1 MGVAI
6 KRKEATTMKKF
17 MTNINT
23 LAVLLIAGAVLT
35 ACSSDD
41 SIVTDQSANPTT
53 SKTYTMTITAS
64 KGGDNTM
71 RGLSLDGKTL
81 NVKWNEGEEVIVAQD
96 ETTIGTL
103 TAQASS
109 SGTTTLTGEVTGL
122 DPNKDVSFYLHS
134 VNRRYNDI
142 YDGLNHI
149 YWEQK
154 GVLQKPA
161 EGIDHSIETNYD
173 FAACTVS
180 KDKISIDGNE
190 ISVAGGIA
198 LASRQAIVKFTLLD
212 QNGNPLD
219 DVYRLK
225 IKTPKGNYLT
235 LTSSYMNA
243 PELGG
248 EFYAEV
254 ASTNEVFMA
263 VELNGKQ
270 DVRLIAYIDKG
281 DAHDEYY
288 FYERE
293 NVEFKNGKYY
303 EITVKMKPGVYIDHY
318 GYSYNAK
325 NGDVLFGNNTDIQ
338 IKIAD
343 GATVTLH
350 DIHIAD
356 DSYIDC
362 KGDATIILEGENSI
376 CADKNNPAI
385 WVDQDKTLTIKGT
398 GSLDAEN
405 EGWAAAI
412 GGGETLPCGN
422 IVIES
427 GTIVAKG
434 GERSSGI
441 GSGGHDADGIGAT
454 VAEQYAETTCGNIT
468 ITGGNI
474 TAMGDGYG
482 AGIGCGGRGTCG
494 NITITGGTIIATGG
508 EQDSAGIGGANASI
522 CGKITITGGTVTAT
536 GHWGCPGIG
545 MGSNGTATDQTTC
558 GDITIGG
565 TANVT
570 ANKGSSAMHAIGFS
584 YHEGEEIQ
592 KTCGTITI
600 GGTKYYDGSTKAWV
614 SVALENALKVATF
627 TYPAP

>member
-1 MGVAI
+1 
-6 KRKEATTMKKF
+6 MKKF

-23 LAVLLIAGAVLT
+23 LAVLLIAGAFLT

-53 SKTYTMTITAS
+53 SKTYTMTIQATKCEDA
-64 KGGDNTM
+64 TM

-81 NVKWNEGEEVIVAQD
+81 NVKWYEGEEVIVAQD

-103 TAQASS
+103 KAQASNN
-109 SGTTTLTGEVTGL
+109 GTTTLTGEVTGL
-122 DPNKDVSFYLHS
+122 DLNKDVSFYLHS
-134 VNRRYNDI
+134 VNRRYNDVPENI
-142 YDGLNHI
+142 KDI
-149 YWEQK
+149 EQK
-154 GVLQKPA
+154 GVLLKPA
-161 EGIDHSIETNYD
+161 EGEDRSIETNYD
-173 FAACTVS
+173 FAVCTVS
-180 KDKISIDGNE
+180 KDKISINGTE

-219 DVYRLK
+219 NVYRLK
-225 IKTPKGNYLT
+225 IKTTKGNYLT

-243 PELGG
+243 PELGD

-263 VELNGKQ
+263 VEMDGKQ
-270 DVRLIAYIDKG
+270 DVRLIAYIHKG
-281 DAHDEYY
+281 GDDTEYY
-288 FYERE
+288 FYDRE

-303 EITVKMKPGVYIDHY
+303 EITVKMKPGIYLDY
-318 GYSYNAK
+318 CSSRYNAK
-325 NGDVLFGNNTDIQ
+325 NGDVLFGNKNDFQ
-338 IKIAD
+338 VKIAD

-350 DIHIAD
+350 NVHISD

-362 KGDATIILEGENSI
+362 GGNATIILEGENSI

-385 WVDQDKTLTIKGT
+385 WVDQGKTLTIRGT
-398 GSLDAEN
+398 GSLEAEN
-405 EGWAAAI
+405 VGWAAGI

-474 TAMGDGYG
+474 TAMGDTYG

-508 EQDSAGIGGANASI
+508 DQDSAGIGGANAST
-522 CGKITITGGTVTAT
+522 CGNITITGGTVTAT

-545 MGSNGTATDQTTC
+545 MGCNGTATDHTIC

-570 ANKGSSAMHAIGFS
+570 ANKGSAAMHAIGFS
-584 YHEGEEIQ
+584 YNEEEEIQ

-600 GGTKYYDGSTKAWV
+600 GTTQYYNGSSKTWA
-614 SVALENALKVATF
+614 SEALENALKVATF

>member
-1 MGVAI
+1 M
-6 KRKEATTMKKF
+6 MKICKTKF
-17 MTNINT
+17 RT
-23 LAVLLIAGAVLT
+23 LTVLIIALAALT
-35 ACSSDD
+35 ACSSDNE
-41 SIVTDQSANPTT
+41 ILNDQPVNPTAP
-53 SKTYTMTITAS
+53 KTYTMIVQAT
-64 KGGDNTM
+64 KGDDATT

-81 NVKWNEGEEVIVAQD
+81 NVKWYAGEEVIVAQD

-103 TAQASS
+103 TAQASNN
-109 SGTTTLTGEVTGL
+109 GTTTLTGEVTGL

-134 VNRRYNDI
+134 VNRRYDSI
-142 YDGLNHI
+142 FDGPSHI

-161 EGIDHSIETNYD
+161 EGRDHSIETNYD

-180 KDKISIDGNE
+180 KEKISINGNE

-212 QNGNPLD
+212 QDGNPLD

-243 PELGG
+243 PELGD

-263 VELNGKQ
+263 VEMGGKQ

-281 DAHDEYY
+281 GDDTEYY
-288 FYERE
+288 FYDRE

-303 EITVKMKPGVYIDHY
+303 EITVKMKPGIYLDY
-318 GYSYNAK
+318 CSSRYNAK
-325 NGDVLFGNNTDIQ
+325 NGDVLFGNKKDIQ
-338 IKIAD
+338 VKIAD

-350 DIHIAD
+350 DIHISD

-362 KGDATIILEGENSI
+362 EGNATIVLEGENSI
-376 CADKNNPAI
+376 CADDNNPAI
-385 WVDQDKTLTIKGT
+385 WVDEGKTLTIKGT

-412 GGGETLPCGN
+412 GGGKKLPCGN

-427 GTIVAKG
+427 GTIVARG
-434 GERSSGI
+434 GLRSSGI
-441 GSGGHDADGIGAT
+441 GSSGYEADEAN
-454 VAEQYAETTCGNIT
+454 VAELHAQTTCGYIE
-468 ITGGNI
+468 IKGGHI
-474 TAMGDGYG
+474 TATGDDYG

-494 NITITGGTIIATGG
+494 NITITGGTIVATGG
-508 EQDSAGIGGANASI
+508 EYDSAGIGGANAST

-545 MGSNGTATDQTTC
+545 MGCNGTATDHTIC

-570 ANKGSSAMHAIGFS
+570 AKKGSSAMHAIGFS
-584 YHEGEEIQ
+584 YNEGEEIQ

-600 GGTKYYDGSTKAWV
+600 GGMVYYNGSTKTWG
-614 SVALENALKVATF
+614 SEALENALKVATF
-627 TYPAP
+627 TWSANL

>member
-1 MGVAI
+1 MKIFIKTTGWLAMAAAI
-6 KRKEATTMKKF
+6 IFGTA
-17 MTNINT
+17 
-23 LAVLLIAGAVLT
+23 
-35 ACSSDD
+35 ACSSSDD
-41 SIVTDQSANPTT
+41 IVNEQPVNPTEP
-53 SKTYTMTITAS
+53 KTYTMTIQAS
-64 KGGDNTM
+64 KGDAATT

-81 NVKWNEGEEVIVAQD
+81 NVKWNAGEEVIVAQD

-134 VNRRYNDI
+134 VNRRYNSI
-142 YDGLNHI
+142 YDGLSHI
-149 YWEQK
+149 DWEQK

-161 EGIDHSIETNYD
+161 EGIDHSIETSYD
-173 FAACTVS
+173 FAVCTVS
-180 KDKISIDGNE
+180 KDKISINGTQ
-190 ISVAGGIA
+190 IGVTGGIA

-212 QNGNPLD
+212 QDGNPLD
-219 DVYRLK
+219 NVYRLK

-243 PELGG
+243 PELGD
-248 EFYAEV
+248 EFFAEIED
-254 ASTNEVFMA
+254 ASTNQVFMA
-263 VELNGKQ
+263 IEMDGKQ
-270 DVRLIAYIDKG
+270 DVRLIAYIDNG
-281 DAHDEYY
+281 DADDEYY
-288 FYERE
+288 FYDRE
-293 NVEFKNGKYY
+293 NVEFVNGKYY
-303 EITVKMKPGVYIDHY
+303 EITVKMKPGVYVDHC
-318 GYSYNAK
+318 GYTYNAK

-350 DIHIAD
+350 DVHIAD

-362 KGDATIILEGENSI
+362 GGDATIVLEGENSI

-385 WVDQDKTLTIKGT
+385 WVDQGKTLTIKGT

-405 EGWAAAI
+405 VGHAAAI
-412 GGGETLPCGN
+412 GGGEMLPCGN

-474 TAMGDGYG
+474 TAMGDTYG

-494 NITITGGTIIATGG
+494 NITITGGTLVATGG
-508 EQDSAGIGGANASI
+508 DYDSAGIGGANAST
-522 CGKITITGGTVTAT
+522 CGNITITGGTVTAT

-545 MGSNGTATDQTTC
+545 MGSNGTATDHTAC

-570 ANKGSSAMHAIGFS
+570 AKKGSSAMHAIGFS
-584 YHEGEEIQ
+584 YNKEEEIQ

-600 GGTKYYDGSTKAWV
+600 GGTEYYNGTNKTWV
-614 SVALENALKVATF
+614 SEELENALKVATF
-627 TYPAP
+627 TWPAN

>member
-1 MGVAI
+1 MISSI
-6 KRKEATTMKKF
+6 K
-17 MTNINT
+17 T
-23 LAVLLIAGAVLT
+23 LAALLMAGAAFA
-35 ACSSDD
+35 ACSSSDD
-41 SIVTDQSANPTT
+41 SIAEQQPVNPTAP
-53 SKTYTMTITAS
+53 KTYTMTVQVT
-64 KGGDNTM
+64 KGDAATT
-71 RGLSLDGKTL
+71 RGLSLNGNTL
-81 NVKWNEGEEVIVAQD
+81 NVKWYAGEEVIVAQD

-134 VNRRYNDI
+134 VNRRYNEEPENIHDI
-142 YDGLNHI
+142 
-149 YWEQK
+149 EQK

-161 EGIDHSIETNYD
+161 EGTDHSIETNYD
-173 FAACTVS
+173 FAVCTVS
-180 KDKISIDGNE
+180 KDKISINGTE
-190 ISVAGGIA
+190 ISVTGGIA

-212 QNGNPLD
+212 QNGDPLNN
-219 DVYRLK
+219 VYRLK
-225 IKTPKGNYLT
+225 IKTTKGNYLT

-243 PELGG
+243 PELGD
-248 EFYAEV
+248 EFYSEV

-263 VELNGKQ
+263 VEMDGKQ
-270 DVRLIAYIDKG
+270 DVRLIAYIHKG
-281 DAHDEYY
+281 GDDTEYY
-288 FYERE
+288 FYDRE

-318 GYSYNAK
+318 GYTYNAK

-338 IKIAD
+338 IKIAA

-362 KGDATIILEGENSI
+362 EGDATIILESENSI
-376 CADKNNPAI
+376 CAAKNNPAI
-385 WVDQDKTLTIKGT
+385 WVNEGKTLTIKGT

-405 EGWAAAI
+405 VGHAAAI
-412 GGGETLPCGN
+412 GGGEKLPCGN

-427 GTIVAKG
+427 GTIVARG
-434 GERSSGI
+434 GLRSSGI
-441 GSGGHDADGIGAT
+441 GSGGYEADEAN
-454 VAEQYAETTCGNIT
+454 VAELHAQTTCGYIE
-468 ITGGNI
+468 IKGGHI
-474 TAMGDGYG
+474 TATGDDYG

-494 NITITGGTIIATGG
+494 NITITGGTIVATGG
-508 EQDSAGIGGANASI
+508 EYDSAGIGGASAST
-522 CGKITITGGTVTAT
+522 CGDITITGGTVTAT

-545 MGSNGTATDQTTC
+545 MGGNGTSEDRTTC

-570 ANKGSSAMHAIGFS
+570 ANRGSSAMHAIGFS
-584 YHEGEEIQ
+584 YNEGEDIQ

-600 GGTKYYDGSTKAWV
+600 GGTVYYNGSTKTWG
-614 SVALENALKVATF
+614 SETLENALKVATF
-627 TYPAP
+627 TWPAPQVAP

>member
-1 MGVAI
+1 
-6 KRKEATTMKKF
+6 
-17 MTNINT
+17 MTIALTVLIIT
-23 LAVLLIAGAVLT
+23 LAALT
-35 ACSSDD
+35 ACSSDNE
-41 SIVTDQSANPTT
+41 VLNDQPVNPTAP
-53 SKTYTMTITAS
+53 KTYTMTVQAS
-64 KGGDNTM
+64 KGDASTT
-71 RGLSLDGKTL
+71 RGLSLDGNTL

-134 VNRRYNDI
+134 VDRRYNSI

-149 YWEQK
+149 DWEQK

-161 EGIDHSIETNYD
+161 EGIDHSIETSYD

-180 KDKISIDGNE
+180 KDKISINGNE

-212 QNGNPLD
+212 QDGNPLD
-219 DVYRLK
+219 NVYRLK

-243 PELGG
+243 PELGD
-248 EFYAEV
+248 EFFAEIED

-263 VELNGKQ
+263 VEMDGKQ

-281 DAHDEYY
+281 DADDEYY
-288 FYERE
+288 FYDRE

-303 EITVKMKPGVYIDHY
+303 EITVKMKPGIYVDHC
-318 GYSYNAK
+318 GYSYSAK

-338 IKIAD
+338 IKIAA
-343 GATVTLH
+343 GATVTLY
-350 DIHIAD
+350 DVHIAD

-376 CADKNNPAI
+376 CADDNNPAI
-385 WVDQDKTLTIKGT
+385 WVDEGKTLTIKGT
-398 GSLDAEN
+398 GSLKAEN
-405 EGWAAAI
+405 VGWAAGI
-412 GGGETLPCGN
+412 GGGEKLPCGN

-441 GSGGHDADGIGAT
+441 GSGGHDAYGAD
-454 VAEQYAETTCGNIT
+454 VAELYAQTTCGNIE
-468 ITGGNI
+468 IKGGHI
-474 TAMGDGYG
+474 TATGDTYG

-494 NITITGGTIIATGG
+494 NITITGGTIVATGG
-508 EQDSAGIGGANASI
+508 ENDSAGIGGANAST
-522 CGKITITGGTVTAT
+522 CGNITITGGTVTAT
-536 GHWGCPGIG
+536 GYWGCPGIG
-545 MGSNGTATDQTTC
+545 MGCNGTATDHTTC

-570 ANKGSSAMHAIGFS
+570 ANRGSYALYAIGFS
-584 YHEGEEIQ
+584 YNEEEEIQ

-600 GGTKYYDGSTKAWV
+600 GTTQYYDGTNKTWV
-614 SVALENALKVATF
+614 SETLENALKVATF
-627 TYPAP
+627 TWPAP

>member
-1 MGVAI
+1 
-6 KRKEATTMKKF
+6 

-23 LAVLLIAGAVLT
+23 LAVLLIAGAFLT

-53 SKTYTMTITAS
+53 SKTYTMTIQATKCEDA
-64 KGGDNTM
+64 TM

-81 NVKWNEGEEVIVAQD
+81 NVKWYEGEEVIVAQD

-103 TAQASS
+103 KAQASNN
-109 SGTTTLTGEVTGL
+109 GTTTLTGEVTGL
-122 DPNKDVSFYLHS
+122 DLNKDVSFYLHS
-134 VNRRYNDI
+134 VNRRYNDVPENI
-142 YDGLNHI
+142 KDI
-149 YWEQK
+149 EQK
-154 GVLQKPA
+154 GVLLKPA
-161 EGIDHSIETNYD
+161 EGEDRSIETNYD
-173 FAACTVS
+173 FAVCTVS
-180 KDKISIDGNE
+180 KDKISINGTE

-219 DVYRLK
+219 NVYRLK
-225 IKTPKGNYLT
+225 IKTTKGNYLT

-243 PELGG
+243 PELGD

-263 VELNGKQ
+263 VEMDGKQ
-270 DVRLIAYIDKG
+270 DVRLIAYIHKG
-281 DAHDEYY
+281 GDDTEYY
-288 FYERE
+288 FYDRE

-303 EITVKMKPGVYIDHY
+303 EITVKMKPGIYLDY
-318 GYSYNAK
+318 CSSRYNAK
-325 NGDVLFGNNTDIQ
+325 NGDVLFGNKNDFQ
-338 IKIAD
+338 VKIAD

-350 DIHIAD
+350 NVHISD

-362 KGDATIILEGENSI
+362 GGNATIILEGENSI

-385 WVDQDKTLTIKGT
+385 WVDQGKTLTIRGT
-398 GSLDAEN
+398 GSLEAEN
-405 EGWAAAI
+405 VGWAAGI

-474 TAMGDGYG
+474 TAMGDTYG

-508 EQDSAGIGGANASI
+508 DQDSAGIGGANAST
-522 CGKITITGGTVTAT
+522 CGNITITGGTVTAT

-545 MGSNGTATDQTTC
+545 MGCNGTATDHTIC

-570 ANKGSSAMHAIGFS
+570 ANKGSAAMHAIGFS
-584 YHEGEEIQ
+584 YNEEEEIQ

-600 GGTKYYDGSTKAWV
+600 GTTQYYNGSSKTWV
-614 SVALENALKVATF
+614 SEDLENALKVATF
-627 TYPAP
+627 TYLAP

>member
-1 MGVAI
+1 
-6 KRKEATTMKKF
+6 MKKKAVI
-17 MTNINT
+17 MTIALTVLIIT
-23 LAVLLIAGAVLT
+23 LAALT
-35 ACSSDD
+35 ACSSDNE
-41 SIVTDQSANPTT
+41 ILNDQPVNPTAP
-53 SKTYTMTITAS
+53 KTYTMTVQAS
-64 KGGDNTM
+64 KGDASTT
-71 RGLSLDGKTL
+71 RGLSLDGNTL

-134 VNRRYNDI
+134 VDRRYNSI

-149 YWEQK
+149 DWEQK

-161 EGIDHSIETNYD
+161 EGIDHSIETSYD

-180 KDKISIDGNE
+180 KDKISINGNE

-212 QNGNPLD
+212 QDGNPLD
-219 DVYRLK
+219 NVYRLK

-243 PELGG
+243 PELGD
-248 EFYAEV
+248 EFFAEIED

-263 VELNGKQ
+263 VEMDGKQ

-281 DAHDEYY
+281 DADDEYY
-288 FYERE
+288 FYDRE

-303 EITVKMKPGVYIDHY
+303 EITVKMKPGIYVDHC
-318 GYSYNAK
+318 GYSYSAK

-338 IKIAD
+338 IKIAA
-343 GATVTLH
+343 GATVTLY
-350 DIHIAD
+350 DVHIAD

-376 CADKNNPAI
+376 CADDNNPAI
-385 WVDQDKTLTIKGT
+385 WVDEGKTLTIKGT
-398 GSLDAEN
+398 GSLKAEN
-405 EGWAAAI
+405 VGWAAGI
-412 GGGETLPCGN
+412 GGGEKLPCGN

-441 GSGGHDADGIGAT
+441 GSGGHDAYGAD
-454 VAEQYAETTCGNIT
+454 VAELYAQTTCGNIE
-468 ITGGNI
+468 IKGGHI
-474 TAMGDGYG
+474 TATGDGYG

-494 NITITGGTIIATGG
+494 NITITGGTIVATGG
-508 EQDSAGIGGANASI
+508 ENDSAGIGGANAST
-522 CGKITITGGTVTAT
+522 CGNITITGGTVTAT
-536 GHWGCPGIG
+536 GYWGCPGIG
-545 MGSNGTATDQTTC
+545 MGCNGTATDHTTC

-570 ANKGSSAMHAIGFS
+570 ANRGSYALYAIGFS
-584 YHEGEEIQ
+584 YNEEEEIQ

-600 GGTKYYDGSTKAWV
+600 GTTQYYDGTNKTWV
-614 SVALENALKVATF
+614 SETLENALKVATF
-627 TYPAP
+627 TWPAP

>member
-1 MGVAI
+1 MKISRIREFKNFCLAAAI
-6 KRKEATTMKKF
+6 
-17 MTNINT
+17 
-23 LAVLLIAGAVLT
+23 LVAGASL
-35 ACSSDD
+35 ASCSSSDD
-41 SIVTDQSANPTT
+41 IAENNQQPVNPTAP
-53 SKTYTMTITAS
+53 KTYTMIVQAT
-64 KGGDNTM
+64 KGDAAAT
-71 RGLSLDGKTL
+71 RGLSLDGNTL
-81 NVKWNEGEEVIVAQD
+81 NVKWYEGEEVIVAQD

-122 DPNKDVSFYLHS
+122 NPNKDVSFYLHS
-134 VNRRYNDI
+134 VNRRYDSI
-142 YDGLNHI
+142 FDGPSHI

-161 EGIDHSIETNYD
+161 EGRDHSIETNYD

-180 KDKISIDGNE
+180 KEKISINGNE

-212 QNGNPLD
+212 QNGNPLNN
-219 DVYRLK
+219 VYRLK
-225 IKTPKGNYLT
+225 IKTTKGNYLM

-243 PELGG
+243 PELGN
-248 EFYAEV
+248 EFYSEV

-270 DVRLIAYIDKG
+270 DLRLIAYIDNG
-281 DAHDEYY
+281 DADDEYY
-288 FYERE
+288 FYDRE

-303 EITVKMKPGVYIDHY
+303 EITVKMKHGVYLDQIYDY
-318 GYSYNAK
+318 EAK
-325 NGDVLFGNNTDIQ
+325 NGDVLFGNNTDFEIS
-338 IKIAD
+338 IAA

-362 KGDATIILEGENSI
+362 EGDATIILESENSI
-376 CADKNNPAI
+376 CAAKNNPAI
-385 WVDQDKTLTIKGT
+385 WVNEGKTLTIKGT

-494 NITITGGTIIATGG
+494 IITITGGTIVATGG
-508 EQDSAGIGGANASI
+508 DQDSAGIGGANAST
-522 CGKITITGGTVTAT
+522 CGDITITGGTVTAT

-545 MGSNGTATDQTTC
+545 MGGNGTATDHTTC

-570 ANKGSSAMHAIGFS
+570 AKKGSSAMHAIGFS
-584 YHEGEEIQ
+584 YHEGEDIQ

-600 GGTKYYDGSTKAWV
+600 GGTVYYNGSTETWV
-614 SVALENALKVATF
+614 SETLENALKVATF
-627 TYPAP
+627 TWPAP

>member
-1 MGVAI
+1 
-6 KRKEATTMKKF
+6 

-23 LAVLLIAGAVLT
+23 LAVLLIAGAFLT

-53 SKTYTMTITAS
+53 SKTYTMTIQATKCEDA
-64 KGGDNTM
+64 TM

-81 NVKWNEGEEVIVAQD
+81 NVKWYEGEEVIVAQD

-103 TAQASS
+103 KAQASNN
-109 SGTTTLTGEVTGL
+109 GTTTLTGEVTGL
-122 DPNKDVSFYLHS
+122 DLNKDVSFYLHS
-134 VNRRYNDI
+134 VNRRYNDVPENI
-142 YDGLNHI
+142 KDI
-149 YWEQK
+149 EQK
-154 GVLQKPA
+154 GVLLKPA
-161 EGIDHSIETNYD
+161 EGEDRSIETNYD
-173 FAACTVS
+173 FAVCTVS
-180 KDKISIDGNE
+180 KDKISINGTE

-219 DVYRLK
+219 NVYRLK
-225 IKTPKGNYLT
+225 IKTTKGNYLT

-243 PELGG
+243 PELGD

-263 VELNGKQ
+263 VEMDGKQ
-270 DVRLIAYIDKG
+270 DVRLIAYIHKG
-281 DAHDEYY
+281 GDNTEYY
-288 FYERE
+288 FYDRE

-303 EITVKMKPGVYIDHY
+303 EITVKMKPGIYLDQV
-318 GYSYNAK
+318 YSYNAK
-325 NGDVLFGNNTDIQ
+325 NGDVLFGNKTNIQ
-338 IKIAD
+338 IKIAA

-350 DIHIAD
+350 DVHISD
-356 DSYIDC
+356 NSYIDC
-362 KGDATIILEGENSI
+362 DGDATIILEGENSI
-376 CADKNNPAI
+376 CADDNNPAI
-385 WVDQDKTLTIKGT
+385 WVDQGKTLTIKGT
-398 GSLDAEN
+398 GSLDAKN
-405 EGWAAAI
+405 VGYAAAI
-412 GGGETLPCGN
+412 GGGEKLPCGN

-434 GERSSGI
+434 GLRSSGI
-441 GSGGHDADGIGAT
+441 GSGGHDADEAN
-454 VAEQYAETTCGNIT
+454 VAEQYAQTTCGDIE
-468 ITGGNI
+468 IKGGHI
-474 TAMGDGYG
+474 TATGDSYG

-494 NITITGGTIIATGG
+494 NITITGGTIVATGG
-508 EQDSAGIGGANASI
+508 ENDSAGIGGANAST
-522 CGKITITGGTVTAT
+522 CGDITITGGTVTAI

-545 MGSNGTATDQTTC
+545 MGSNGTATDHTIC

-570 ANKGSSAMHAIGFS
+570 ATKGSSAMHAIGFS
-584 YHEGEEIQ
+584 YNKEEEIQ

-600 GGTKYYDGSTKAWV
+600 GGTQYYNGSSKTWV
-614 SVALENALKVATF
+614 SEDLENALKVATF

>member
-1 MGVAI
+1 
-6 KRKEATTMKKF
+6 MKICKTKF
-17 MTNINT
+17 RT
-23 LAVLLIAGAVLT
+23 LTVLIIALAALT
-35 ACSSDD
+35 ACSSDNEVLND
-41 SIVTDQSANPTT
+41 QPIVNPTAP
-53 SKTYTMTITAS
+53 KTYTLTIQAT
-64 KGGDNTM
+64 KGGAATT

-81 NVKWNEGEEVIVAQD
+81 NVTWNEGEEVIVAQD

-103 TAQASS
+103 TALASNN
-109 SGTTTLTGEVTGL
+109 GTTTLTGEVTGL

-134 VNRRYNDI
+134 VNRRYDSI
-142 YDGLNHI
+142 FDGPSHI

-161 EGIDHSIETNYD
+161 EGRDHSIETNYD

-180 KDKISIDGNE
+180 KEKISINGNE

-212 QNGNPLD
+212 QDGNPLD

-243 PELGG
+243 PELGD
-248 EFYAEV
+248 EFYSEV

-270 DVRLIAYIDKG
+270 DLRLIAYIDKG

-288 FYERE
+288 FYDRE

-318 GYSYNAK
+318 GYTYNAK

-338 IKIAD
+338 IKIAA

-362 KGDATIILEGENSI
+362 QGDATIILEGENSI
-376 CADKNNPAI
+376 CADDNNPAI
-385 WVDQDKTLTIKGT
+385 WVDEGKTLTIKGT

-412 GGGETLPCGN
+412 GGGKKLPCGN

-427 GTIVAKG
+427 GTIVARG
-434 GERSSGI
+434 GLRSSGI
-441 GSGGHDADGIGAT
+441 GSSGYEADEAN
-454 VAEQYAETTCGNIT
+454 VAELHAQTTCGYIE
-468 ITGGNI
+468 IKGGHI
-474 TAMGDGYG
+474 TATGDDYG

-494 NITITGGTIIATGG
+494 NITITGGTIVATGG
-508 EQDSAGIGGANASI
+508 EYDSAGIGGANAST

-545 MGSNGTATDQTTC
+545 MGCNGTATDHTIC

-570 ANKGSSAMHAIGFS
+570 AYKGSSAMHAIGFS
-584 YHEGEEIQ
+584 YNEDEEIQ

-600 GGTKYYDGSTKAWV
+600 GGTVYYNGTTNTWV
-614 SVALENALKVATF
+614 SETLENALKVATF

>member
-1 MGVAI
+1 
-6 KRKEATTMKKF
+6 MKK
-17 MTNINT
+17 MVSNIKT
-23 LAVLLIAGAVLT
+23 LAALLMAGAAFA
-35 ACSSDD
+35 ACSGSDD
-41 SIVTDQSANPTT
+41 SIAEQQPENPTAP
-53 SKTYTMTITAS
+53 KTYTMTVQVT
-64 KGGDNTM
+64 KGDAAAT
-71 RGLSLDGKTL
+71 RALSLDGKTL
-81 NVKWNEGEEVIVAQD
+81 NVKWNEGEKVIVAQD

-122 DPNKDVSFYLHS
+122 NPNKDVNFYLHS
-134 VNRRYNDI
+134 VNRRYDSI
-142 YDGLNHI
+142 FDGPSHI

-161 EGIDHSIETNYD
+161 EGRDHSIETNYD

-180 KDKISIDGNE
+180 KEKISINGTK
-190 ISVAGGIA
+190 ISVTGGIA

-212 QNGNPLD
+212 QDGNALD

-243 PELGG
+243 PELGD
-248 EFYAEV
+248 EFYTEV

-270 DVRLIAYIDKG
+270 DLRLIAYIDKG
-281 DAHDEYY
+281 DADDEYY
-288 FYERE
+288 FYDRE

-303 EITVKMKPGVYIDHY
+303 EITVKMKHGVYLDQIYDY
-318 GYSYNAK
+318 EAK
-325 NGDVLFGNNTDIQ
+325 NGDVLFGNNTDFEIS
-338 IKIAD
+338 IAA

-350 DIHIAD
+350 DVHISNN
-356 DSYIDC
+356 SYIDC
-362 KGDATIILEGENSI
+362 QGDATIILEGENSI

-385 WVDQDKTLTIKGT
+385 WVDQGKTLTIKGT
-398 GSLDAEN
+398 GSLEAEN
-405 EGWAAAI
+405 VGWAAGI
-412 GGGETLPCGN
+412 GGGKMLPCGN

-427 GTIVAKG
+427 GTIVARG

-441 GSGGHDADGIGAT
+441 GSSGYEADEAN
-454 VAEQYAETTCGNIT
+454 VAELHAETTCGNIE
-468 ITGGNI
+468 IKGGHI
-474 TAMGDGYG
+474 TATGDDYG

-494 NITITGGTIIATGG
+494 KITITGGTIVATGG
-508 EQDSAGIGGANASI
+508 EYDSAGIGGASAST
-522 CGKITITGGTVTAT
+522 CGNITITGGTVTAT
-536 GHWGCPGIG
+536 GYWGCPGIG
-545 MGSNGTATDQTTC
+545 MGCNGTATDHTIC

-584 YHEGEEIQ
+584 YNEGEEIQ

-614 SVALENALKVATF
+614 SEALEKALKVATF
-627 TYPAP
+627 TWPANL

>member
-1 MGVAI
+1 MENI
-6 KRKEATTMKKF
+6 KILKLK
-17 MTNINT
+17 NVS
-23 LAVLLIAGAVLT
+23 LAALLIASATLA
-35 ACSSDD
+35 ACSSSDD
-41 SIVTDQSANPTT
+41 NIIEEQPVNPTAP
-53 SKTYTMTITAS
+53 KTYTMTIQAT
-64 KGGDNTM
+64 KGGAAGT

-81 NVKWNEGEEVIVAQD
+81 NVTWNEGEEVIVAQD

-122 DPNKDVSFYLHS
+122 DLDKDVSFYLHS
-134 VNRRYNDI
+134 VNRRYNEVPENINDI
-142 YDGLNHI
+142 
-149 YWEQK
+149 EQK
-154 GVLQKPA
+154 GVLLKPA
-161 EGIDHSIETNYD
+161 EGNDRSIETNYD
-173 FAACTVS
+173 FAVCTVS
-180 KDKISIDGNE
+180 KDKISIDGTE

-212 QNGNPLD
+212 QDGNPLD
-219 DVYRLK
+219 NVYRLK

-243 PELGG
+243 PELGD

-254 ASTNEVFMA
+254 ASTNQVFMA
-263 VELNGKQ
+263 VEMDGKQ

-281 DAHDEYY
+281 GDDTEYY
-288 FYERE
+288 FYDRE

-303 EITVKMKPGVYIDHY
+303 EITVKMKPGIYLDY
-318 GYSYNAK
+318 CFSRYNAK

-350 DIHIAD
+350 DIHISD

-362 KGDATIILEGENSI
+362 GGDATIILEGENSI

-385 WVDQDKTLTIKGT
+385 WVDQDYTLTIKGT
-398 GSLDAEN
+398 GSLKAEN
-405 EGWAAAI
+405 VGWAAGI
-412 GGGETLPCGN
+412 GGGEKLPCGN

-441 GSGGHDADGIGAT
+441 GSGGHDAYGAD
-454 VAEQYAETTCGNIT
+454 VAELYAQTTCGNIE
-468 ITGGNI
+468 IKGGHI
-474 TAMGDGYG
+474 TATGDTYG

-494 NITITGGTIIATGG
+494 NIIIKGGTIIATGG
-508 EQDSAGIGGANASI
+508 DQDSAGIGGANAST
-522 CGKITITGGTVTAT
+522 CGNITITGGTVTAT
-536 GHWGCPGIG
+536 GHWGSPGIG
-545 MGSNGTATDQTTC
+545 MGGNGTSTDHTTC

-570 ANKGSSAMHAIGFS
+570 ANKGSAAMHAIGFS

-600 GGTKYYDGSTKAWV
+600 GDTKYYDGTTKTWV
-614 SVALENALKVATF
+614 SEALENALKAETF
-627 TYPAP
+627 TWPANL

>member
-1 MGVAI
+1 MKRLIKTTGWLAMAAAI
-6 KRKEATTMKKF
+6 IFGTA
-17 MTNINT
+17 
-23 LAVLLIAGAVLT
+23 
-35 ACSSDD
+35 ACSSSDD
-41 SIVTDQSANPTT
+41 IVNEQPVNPTEP
-53 SKTYTMTITAS
+53 KTYTMTIQAS
-64 KGGDNTM
+64 KGDAATT

-81 NVKWNEGEEVIVAQD
+81 NVKWNTGEEVIVAQD
-96 ETTIGTL
+96 ETTLGTL
-103 TAQASS
+103 TAQASND
-109 SGTTTLTGEVTGL
+109 GTTTLAGEVTGL

-134 VNRRYNDI
+134 VDRRYNEEPENIHDI
-142 YDGLNHI
+142 
-149 YWEQK
+149 EQK
-154 GVLQKPA
+154 GVLLKPA
-161 EGIDHSIETNYD
+161 EGEDRSIETNYD
-173 FAACTVS
+173 FAVCTVS
-180 KDKISIDGNE
+180 KDKISINGNE

-212 QNGNPLD
+212 QDGNALD

-243 PELGG
+243 PELGD

-263 VELNGKQ
+263 VEMDGKQ

-281 DAHDEYY
+281 GDDTEYY
-288 FYERE
+288 FYDRE

-318 GYSYNAK
+318 GYTYNAK

-338 IKIAD
+338 IKIAA

-362 KGDATIILEGENSI
+362 QGDATIILEGENSI

-385 WVDQDKTLTIKGT
+385 WVDQGKTLTIKGT

-405 EGWAAAI
+405 VGHAAAI
-412 GGGETLPCGN
+412 GGGEMLPCGN

-434 GERSSGI
+434 GEGASGI

-454 VAEQYAETTCGNIT
+454 VAEQYAETTCGNIE
-468 ITGGNI
+468 IKGGHI
-474 TAMGDGYG
+474 TATGDGYG

-494 NITITGGTIIATGG
+494 NITITGGTIVATGG
-508 EQDSAGIGGANASI
+508 DQDSAGIGGANAST
-522 CGKITITGGTVTAT
+522 CGDITITGGTVTAT

-545 MGSNGTATDQTTC
+545 MGGNGTATDHTIC

-570 ANKGSSAMHAIGFS
+570 ANRGSSAMHAIGFS
-584 YHEGEEIQ
+584 YNEGEDIQ

-600 GGTKYYDGSTKAWV
+600 GGTVYYNGSTKTCV
-614 SVALENALKVATF
+614 SEALENALKVATF
-627 TYPAP
+627 TWPANL

>member
-1 MGVAI
+1 MISSIKTLAIQLMVGVAF
-6 KRKEATTMKKF
+6 A
-17 MTNINT
+17 
-23 LAVLLIAGAVLT
+23 
-35 ACSSDD
+35 ACSSSDD
-41 SIVTDQSANPTT
+41 SIIEQPVNPTEP
-53 SKTYTMTITAS
+53 KTYTMTVQAT
-64 KGGDNTM
+64 KGDAAGT
-71 RGLSLDGKTL
+71 RGLSLDGNTL

-134 VNRRYNDI
+134 VDRRYNSI

-149 YWEQK
+149 DWEQK

-161 EGIDHSIETNYD
+161 EGIDHSIETSYD

-180 KDKISIDGNE
+180 KDKISINGNE

-212 QNGNPLD
+212 QDGNPLD
-219 DVYRLK
+219 NVYRLK

-243 PELGG
+243 PELGD
-248 EFYAEV
+248 EFFAEIED

-263 VELNGKQ
+263 VEMDGKQ

-281 DAHDEYY
+281 DADDEYY
-288 FYERE
+288 FYDRE

-303 EITVKMKPGVYIDHY
+303 EITVKMKPGIYVDHC
-318 GYSYNAK
+318 GYSYSAK

-338 IKIAD
+338 IKIAA
-343 GATVTLH
+343 GATVTLY
-350 DIHIAD
+350 DVHIAD

-376 CADKNNPAI
+376 CADDNNPAI
-385 WVDQDKTLTIKGT
+385 WVDEGKTLTIKGT
-398 GSLDAEN
+398 GSLKAEN
-405 EGWAAAI
+405 VGWAAGI
-412 GGGETLPCGN
+412 GGGEKLPCGN

-441 GSGGHDADGIGAT
+441 GSGGHDAYGAD
-454 VAEQYAETTCGNIT
+454 VAELYAQTTCGNIE
-468 ITGGNI
+468 IKGGHI
-474 TAMGDGYG
+474 TATGDTYG

-494 NITITGGTIIATGG
+494 NITITGGTIVATGG
-508 EQDSAGIGGANASI
+508 ENDSAGIGGANAST
-522 CGKITITGGTVTAT
+522 CGNITITGGTVTAT

-545 MGSNGTATDQTTC
+545 MGGNGTATDHTTC

-570 ANKGSSAMHAIGFS
+570 ANRGSYALYAIGFS
-584 YHEGEEIQ
+584 YNEEEEIQ

-600 GGTKYYDGSTKAWV
+600 GTTQYYDGTNKTWV
-614 SVALENALKVATF
+614 SETLENALKVATF
-627 TYPAP
+627 TWPAP

>member
-1 MGVAI
+1 MNSSI
-6 KRKEATTMKKF
+6 K
-17 MTNINT
+17 T
-23 LAVLLIAGAVLT
+23 LAALLMAGAAFA
-35 ACSSDD
+35 ACSSSDD
-41 SIVTDQSANPTT
+41 SIAEQQPVNPTEQ
-53 SKTYTMTITAS
+53 TYTMTVQAT
-64 KGGDNTM
+64 KGDAAAT
-71 RGLSLDGKTL
+71 RGLSLNGKTL

-103 TAQASS
+103 TAQASNN
-109 SGTTTLTGEVTGL
+109 GTTTLTGEVTGL
-122 DPNKDVSFYLHS
+122 NPNKDVSFYLHS
-134 VNRRYNDI
+134 VNRRYDSI
-142 YDGLNHI
+142 FDGPSHI

-161 EGIDHSIETNYD
+161 KGRDHSIETNYD

-180 KDKISIDGNE
+180 KEKISINGNE

-212 QNGNPLD
+212 QNGNALD

-243 PELGG
+243 PELGD
-248 EFYAEV
+248 EFYTEV

-270 DVRLIAYIDKG
+270 DLRLIAYIDKG
-281 DAHDEYY
+281 DADDEYY

-303 EITVKMKPGVYIDHY
+303 EITVKMKHGVYLDQIYDY
-318 GYSYNAK
+318 EAK
-325 NGDVLFGNNTDIQ
+325 NGDVLFGNNTDFEIS
-338 IKIAD
+338 IAA

-350 DIHIAD
+350 DVHISNN
-356 DSYIDC
+356 SYIDC
-362 KGDATIILEGENSI
+362 QGDATIILEGENSI
-376 CADKNNPAI
+376 CADDNNPAI
-385 WVDQDKTLTIKGT
+385 WVPKGKTLTIKGT

-405 EGWAAAI
+405 DRNSYGIAAAI
-412 GGGETLPCGN
+412 GGGKKLPCGN

-434 GERSSGI
+434 GESASGI

-454 VAEQYAETTCGNIT
+454 VAEQYAETTCGNIE
-468 ITGGNI
+468 IKGGHI
-474 TAMGDGYG
+474 TATGDSYG

-508 EQDSAGIGGANASI
+508 DQDSAGIGGANAST
-522 CGKITITGGTVTAT
+522 CGNITITGGTVTAT

-545 MGSNGTATDQTTC
+545 MGSNNTSTDHTTC
-558 GDITIGG
+558 GDITIGDK
-565 TANVT
+565 ASVT
-570 ANKGSSAMHAIGFS
+570 ANRGSYALYAIGFGS
-584 YHEGEEIQ
+584 GEIQ

-600 GGTKYYDGSTKAWV
+600 GDTEYYNGSTKTWG
-614 SVALENALKVATF
+614 SEKLENALKVATF
-627 TYPAP
+627 TWPAP

>member
-1 MGVAI
+1 MENI
-6 KRKEATTMKKF
+6 KILKLK
-17 MTNINT
+17 NVS
-23 LAVLLIAGAVLT
+23 LAALLIASATLA
-35 ACSSDD
+35 ACSSSDD
-41 SIVTDQSANPTT
+41 NIIEEQPVNPTAP
-53 SKTYTMTITAS
+53 KTYTMIVQAT
-64 KGGDNTM
+64 KGDDAGT

-81 NVKWNEGEEVIVAQD
+81 GVKWNEGEEVIVAQD

-103 TAQASS
+103 KAQASNN
-109 SGTTTLTGEVTGL
+109 GTTTLTGEVTGL

-134 VNRRYNDI
+134 VNRRYDSI
-142 YDGLNHI
+142 FDGPSHI

-161 EGIDHSIETNYD
+161 EGRDHSIETNYD

-180 KDKISIDGNE
+180 KEKISINGNE

-212 QNGNPLD
+212 QDGNALD

-243 PELGG
+243 PELGD
-248 EFYAEV
+248 EFYSEV

-270 DVRLIAYIDKG
+270 DLRLIAYIDKG

-288 FYERE
+288 FYDRE

-318 GYSYNAK
+318 GYTYNAK

-338 IKIAD
+338 IKIAA

-362 KGDATIILEGENSI
+362 QGDATIILEGENSI
-376 CADKNNPAI
+376 CAAKNNPAI
-385 WVDQDKTLTIKGT
+385 WVDEGKTLTIKGT

-405 EGWAAAI
+405 EGWAAGI

-434 GERSSGI
+434 GESASGI

-454 VAEQYAETTCGNIT
+454 VAEQYAETTCGNIE
-468 ITGGNI
+468 IKGGHI
-474 TAMGDGYG
+474 TATGDSYG

-508 EQDSAGIGGANASI
+508 DQDSAGIGGANAST
-522 CGKITITGGTVTAT
+522 CGDITITGGTVTAT

-545 MGSNGTATDQTTC
+545 MGGNGTATDHTIC

-570 ANKGSSAMHAIGFS
+570 ANRGSSAMHAIGFS
-584 YHEGEEIQ
+584 YNEGEDIQ

-600 GGTKYYDGSTKAWV
+600 GGTVYYNGSTKTWV
-614 SVALENALKVATF
+614 SEELENALKVATF
-627 TYPAP
+627 TWPTP

>member
-1 MGVAI
+1 M
-6 KRKEATTMKKF
+6 MKICKTKF
-17 MTNINT
+17 RT
-23 LAVLLIAGAVLT
+23 LTVLIIALAALT
-35 ACSSDD
+35 ACSSDNEVLND
-41 SIVTDQSANPTT
+41 QPIVNPMA
-53 SKTYTMTITAS
+53 SKTYTMTIRAS
-64 KGGDNTM
+64 KGDAAGT

-81 NVKWNEGEEVIVAQD
+81 NVTWNEGEEVIVAQD

-122 DPNKDVSFYLHS
+122 NLDKDVSFYLHS
-134 VNRRYNDI
+134 VNRRYDSI
-142 YDGLNHI
+142 FDGPSHI

-161 EGIDHSIETNYD
+161 EERDHSIETNYD

-180 KDKISIDGNE
+180 KEKISINGNE

-212 QNGNPLD
+212 QDGNPLD

-243 PELGG
+243 PELGD
-248 EFYAEV
+248 EFYSEV

-270 DVRLIAYIDKG
+270 DLRLIAYIDKG

-288 FYERE
+288 FYDRE

-318 GYSYNAK
+318 GYTYNAK

-338 IKIAD
+338 IKIAA

-362 KGDATIILEGENSI
+362 QGDATIILEGENSI
-376 CADKNNPAI
+376 CADDNNPAI
-385 WVDQDKTLTIKGT
+385 WVDEGKTLTIKGT

-412 GGGETLPCGN
+412 GGGKKLPCGN

-427 GTIVAKG
+427 GTIVARG
-434 GERSSGI
+434 GLRSSGI
-441 GSGGHDADGIGAT
+441 GSSGYEADEAN
-454 VAEQYAETTCGNIT
+454 VAELHAQTTCGYIE
-468 ITGGNI
+468 IKGGHI
-474 TAMGDGYG
+474 TATGDDYG

-494 NITITGGTIIATGG
+494 NITITGGTIVATGG
-508 EQDSAGIGGANASI
+508 EYDSAGIGGANAST

-545 MGSNGTATDQTTC
+545 MGCNGTATDHTIC

-570 ANKGSSAMHAIGFS
+570 AKKGSSAMHAIGFS
-584 YHEGEEIQ
+584 YNEGEEIQ

-600 GGTKYYDGSTKAWV
+600 GGTKYYDGTTNTWTSEE
-614 SVALENALKVATF
+614 LENALKAETF
-627 TYPAP
+627 TWPANL

>member
-1 MGVAI
+1 
-6 KRKEATTMKKF
+6 
-17 MTNINT
+17 MTNFNT
-23 LAVLLIAGAVLT
+23 LAVLLIAGAFLT

-53 SKTYTMTITAS
+53 SKTYTMTIQATKCEDA
-64 KGGDNTM
+64 TM

-81 NVKWNEGEEVIVAQD
+81 NVKWYEGEEVIVAQD

-103 TAQASS
+103 KAQASNN
-109 SGTTTLTGEVTGL
+109 GTTTLTGEVTGL
-122 DPNKDVSFYLHS
+122 DLNKDVSFYLHS
-134 VNRRYNDI
+134 VNRRYNDVPENI
-142 YDGLNHI
+142 KDI
-149 YWEQK
+149 EQK
-154 GVLQKPA
+154 GVLLKPA
-161 EGIDHSIETNYD
+161 EGEDRSIETNYD
-173 FAACTVS
+173 FAVCTVS
-180 KDKISIDGNE
+180 KDKISINGTE

-219 DVYRLK
+219 NVYRLK
-225 IKTPKGNYLT
+225 IKTTKGNYLT

-243 PELGG
+243 PELGD

-263 VELNGKQ
+263 VEMDGKQ
-270 DVRLIAYIDKG
+270 DVRLIAYIHKG
-281 DAHDEYY
+281 GDDTEYY
-288 FYERE
+288 FYDRE

-303 EITVKMKPGVYIDHY
+303 EITVKMKPGIYLDY
-318 GYSYNAK
+318 CSSRYNAK
-325 NGDVLFGNNTDIQ
+325 NGDVLFGNKNDFQ
-338 IKIAD
+338 VKIAD

-350 DIHIAD
+350 NVHISD

-362 KGDATIILEGENSI
+362 GGNATIILEGENSI

-385 WVDQDKTLTIKGT
+385 WVDQGKTLTIRGT
-398 GSLDAEN
+398 GSLEAEN
-405 EGWAAAI
+405 VGWAAGI

-474 TAMGDGYG
+474 TAMGDTYG

-508 EQDSAGIGGANASI
+508 DQDSAGIGGANAST
-522 CGKITITGGTVTAT
+522 CGNITITGGTVTAT

-545 MGSNGTATDQTTC
+545 MGCNGTATDHTIC

-570 ANKGSSAMHAIGFS
+570 ANKGSAAMHAIGFS
-584 YHEGEEIQ
+584 YNEEEEIQ

-600 GGTKYYDGSTKAWV
+600 GTTQYYNGSSKTWA
-614 SVALENALKVATF
+614 SEALENALKVATF

>member
-1 MGVAI
+1 M
-6 KRKEATTMKKF
+6 MKICKTKF
-17 MTNINT
+17 RT
-23 LAVLLIAGAVLT
+23 LTVLIIALAALT
-35 ACSSDD
+35 ACSSDNE
-41 SIVTDQSANPTT
+41 ILNDQPVNPTEP
-53 SKTYTMTITAS
+53 KTYTMTIQAS
-64 KGGDNTM
+64 KGDASTT

-122 DPNKDVSFYLHS
+122 NLDKDVSFYLHS
-134 VNRRYNDI
+134 VNRRYDSI
-142 YDGLNHI
+142 FDGPSHI

-180 KDKISIDGNE
+180 KEKISINGNE

-212 QNGNPLD
+212 QDGNPLD

-243 PELGG
+243 PELGD
-248 EFYAEV
+248 EFYSEV

-270 DVRLIAYIDKG
+270 DLRLIAYIDKG

-288 FYERE
+288 FYDRE

-318 GYSYNAK
+318 GYTYNAK

-338 IKIAD
+338 IKIAA

-362 KGDATIILEGENSI
+362 QGDATIILEGENSI
-376 CADKNNPAI
+376 CADDNNPAI
-385 WVDQDKTLTIKGT
+385 WVDEGKTLTIKGT

-412 GGGETLPCGN
+412 GGGKKLPCGN

-427 GTIVAKG
+427 GTIVARG
-434 GERSSGI
+434 GLRSSGI
-441 GSGGHDADGIGAT
+441 GSSGYEADEAN
-454 VAEQYAETTCGNIT
+454 VAELHAQTTCGYIE
-468 ITGGNI
+468 IKGGHI
-474 TAMGDGYG
+474 TATGDDYG

-494 NITITGGTIIATGG
+494 NITITGGTIVATGG
-508 EQDSAGIGGANASI
+508 EYDSAGIGGANAST

-545 MGSNGTATDQTTC
+545 MGCNGTATDHTIC

-570 ANKGSSAMHAIGFS
+570 AKKGSSAMHAIGFS
-584 YHEGEEIQ
+584 YNEDEEIQ

-600 GGTKYYDGSTKAWV
+600 GGTVYYNGSSKTWV
-614 SVALENALKVATF
+614 SEALENALKVATF
-627 TYPAP
+627 TWSANL

>member
-1 MGVAI
+1 
-6 KRKEATTMKKF
+6 MKKKAVI
-17 MTNINT
+17 MTIALTVLIIT
-23 LAVLLIAGAVLT
+23 LAALT
-35 ACSSDD
+35 ACSSDNE
-41 SIVTDQSANPTT
+41 VLNDQPVNPTAP
-53 SKTYTMTITAS
+53 KTYTMTVQAS
-64 KGGDNTM
+64 KGDASTT
-71 RGLSLDGKTL
+71 RGLSLDGNTL

-134 VNRRYNDI
+134 VDRRYNSI

-149 YWEQK
+149 DWEQK

-161 EGIDHSIETNYD
+161 EGIDHSIETSYD

-180 KDKISIDGNE
+180 KDKISINGNE

-212 QNGNPLD
+212 QDGNPLD
-219 DVYRLK
+219 NVYRLK

-243 PELGG
+243 PELGD
-248 EFYAEV
+248 EFFAEIED

-263 VELNGKQ
+263 VEMDGKQ

-281 DAHDEYY
+281 DADDEYY
-288 FYERE
+288 FYDRE

-303 EITVKMKPGVYIDHY
+303 EITVKMKPGIYVDHC
-318 GYSYNAK
+318 GYSYSAK

-338 IKIAD
+338 IKIAA
-343 GATVTLH
+343 GATVTLY
-350 DIHIAD
+350 DVHIAD

-376 CADKNNPAI
+376 CADDNNPAI
-385 WVDQDKTLTIKGT
+385 WVDEGKTLTIKGT
-398 GSLDAEN
+398 GSLKAEN
-405 EGWAAAI
+405 VGWAAGI
-412 GGGETLPCGN
+412 GGGEKLPCGN

-441 GSGGHDADGIGAT
+441 GSGGHDAYGAD
-454 VAEQYAETTCGNIT
+454 VAELYAQTTCGNIE
-468 ITGGNI
+468 IKGGHI
-474 TAMGDGYG
+474 TATGDTYG

-494 NITITGGTIIATGG
+494 NITITGGTIVATGG
-508 EQDSAGIGGANASI
+508 ENDSAGIGGANAST
-522 CGKITITGGTVTAT
+522 CGNITITGGTVTAT
-536 GHWGCPGIG
+536 GYWGCPGIG
-545 MGSNGTATDQTTC
+545 MGCNGTATDHTTC

-570 ANKGSSAMHAIGFS
+570 ANRGSYALYAIGFS
-584 YHEGEEIQ
+584 YNEEEEIQ

-600 GGTKYYDGSTKAWV
+600 GTTQYYDGTNKTWV
-614 SVALENALKVATF
+614 SETLENALKVATF
-627 TYPAP
+627 TWPAP

>member
-1 MGVAI
+1 MENI
-6 KRKEATTMKKF
+6 KILKLK
-17 MTNINT
+17 NVS
-23 LAVLLIAGAVLT
+23 LAALLIASATLA
-35 ACSSDD
+35 ACSSSDD
-41 SIVTDQSANPTT
+41 NIIEEQPVNPTEP
-53 SKTYTMTITAS
+53 KTYTMTIQAS
-64 KGGDNTM
+64 KGDASAT
-71 RGLSLDGKTL
+71 RGLSLNGNTL
-81 NVKWNEGEEVIVAQD
+81 NVKWYAGEKVIVAQD

-122 DPNKDVSFYLHS
+122 NLNKDVSFYLHS
-134 VNRRYNDI
+134 VNRRYNEEPENIHDI
-142 YDGLNHI
+142 
-149 YWEQK
+149 EQK
-154 GVLQKPA
+154 GVLLKPA
-161 EGIDHSIETNYD
+161 EGEDRSIETNYD
-173 FAACTVS
+173 FAVCTVS
-180 KDKISIDGNE
+180 KDKISINGTE

-212 QNGNPLD
+212 QNGNALNN
-219 DVYRLK
+219 VYRLK

-235 LTSSYMNA
+235 LTSSYMKA
-243 PELGG
+243 PDLGD

-254 ASTNEVFMA
+254 ASTNQVFMA
-263 VELNGKQ
+263 VEMDGKR
-270 DVRLIAYIDKG
+270 DVRLIAYIHKG
-281 DAHDEYY
+281 GDDTEYY
-288 FYERE
+288 FYDRE

-303 EITVKMKPGVYIDHY
+303 EITVKMKPGIYLDY
-318 GYSYNAK
+318 CSSRYNAK
-325 NGDVLFGNNTDIQ
+325 NGDVLFGNKKDIQ

-350 DIHIAD
+350 DVHISD

-362 KGDATIILEGENSI
+362 EHDATIILEGENSI
-376 CADKNNPAI
+376 CADDNNPAI
-385 WVDQDKTLTIKGT
+385 WVDEGKTLTIKGT

-405 EGWAAAI
+405 VGYAAAI
-412 GGGETLPCGN
+412 GGGEKLPCGN

-441 GSGGHDADGIGAT
+441 GSGGHDAYGENI
-454 VAEQYAETTCGNIT
+454 AELYAQTTCGNIE
-468 ITGGNI
+468 IKGGHI
-474 TAMGDGYG
+474 TATGDTYG

-494 NITITGGTIIATGG
+494 DIIITGGTIVATGG
-508 EQDSAGIGGANASI
+508 DQDSAGIGGANAST
-522 CGKITITGGTVTAT
+522 CGDITITGGTVTAT

-545 MGSNGTATDQTTC
+545 MGSNGTATDHTIC

-570 ANKGSSAMHAIGFS
+570 ANRGSSAMHAIGFS
-584 YHEGEEIQ
+584 YNEGEEIQ

-614 SVALENALKVATF
+614 SEALENALKVATF
-627 TYPAP
+627 TWPANL

>member
-1 MGVAI
+1 
-6 KRKEATTMKKF
+6 

-23 LAVLLIAGAVLT
+23 LAVLLIAGAFLT

-53 SKTYTMTITAS
+53 SKTYTMTIQATKCEDA
-64 KGGDNTM
+64 TM

-81 NVKWNEGEEVIVAQD
+81 NVKWYEGEEVIVAQD

-103 TAQASS
+103 KAQASNN
-109 SGTTTLTGEVTGL
+109 GTTTLTGEVTGL
-122 DPNKDVSFYLHS
+122 DLNKDVSFYLHS
-134 VNRRYNDI
+134 VNRRYNDVPENI
-142 YDGLNHI
+142 KDI
-149 YWEQK
+149 EQK
-154 GVLQKPA
+154 GVLLKPA
-161 EGIDHSIETNYD
+161 EGEDRSIETNYD
-173 FAACTVS
+173 FAVCTVS
-180 KDKISIDGNE
+180 KDKISINGTE

-219 DVYRLK
+219 NVYRLK
-225 IKTPKGNYLT
+225 IKTTKGNYLT

-243 PELGG
+243 PELGD

-263 VELNGKQ
+263 VEMDGKQ
-270 DVRLIAYIDKG
+270 DVRLIAYIHKG
-281 DAHDEYY
+281 GDDTEYY
-288 FYERE
+288 FYDRE

-303 EITVKMKPGVYIDHY
+303 EITVKMKPGIYLDY
-318 GYSYNAK
+318 CSSRYNAK
-325 NGDVLFGNNTDIQ
+325 NGDVLFGNKNDFQ
-338 IKIAD
+338 VKIAD

-350 DIHIAD
+350 NVHISD

-362 KGDATIILEGENSI
+362 GGNATIILEGENSI

-385 WVDQDKTLTIKGT
+385 WVDQGKTLTIRGT
-398 GSLDAEN
+398 GSLEAEN
-405 EGWAAAI
+405 VGWAAGI

-474 TAMGDGYG
+474 TAMGDTYG

-508 EQDSAGIGGANASI
+508 DQDSAGIGGANAST
-522 CGKITITGGTVTAT
+522 CGNITITGGTVTAT

-545 MGSNGTATDQTTC
+545 MGCNGTATDHTIC

-570 ANKGSSAMHAIGFS
+570 ANKGSAAMHAIGFS
-584 YHEGEEIQ
+584 YNEEEEIQ

-600 GGTKYYDGSTKAWV
+600 GTTQYYNGSSKTWA
-614 SVALENALKVATF
+614 SEALENALKVATF
-627 TYPAP
+627 TWSANL

>member
-1 MGVAI
+1 
-6 KRKEATTMKKF
+6 

-23 LAVLLIAGAVLT
+23 LAVLLIAGAFLT

-53 SKTYTMTITAS
+53 SKTYTMTIQATKCEDA
-64 KGGDNTM
+64 TM

-81 NVKWNEGEEVIVAQD
+81 NVKWYEGEEVIVAQD

-103 TAQASS
+103 KAQASNN
-109 SGTTTLTGEVTGL
+109 GTTTLTGEVTGL
-122 DPNKDVSFYLHS
+122 DLNKDVSFYLHS
-134 VNRRYNDI
+134 VNRRYNDVPENI
-142 YDGLNHI
+142 KDI
-149 YWEQK
+149 EQK
-154 GVLQKPA
+154 GVLLKPA
-161 EGIDHSIETNYD
+161 EGEDRSIETNYD
-173 FAACTVS
+173 FAVCTVS
-180 KDKISIDGNE
+180 KDKISINGTE

-219 DVYRLK
+219 NVYRLK
-225 IKTPKGNYLT
+225 IKTTKGNYLT

-243 PELGG
+243 PELGD

-263 VELNGKQ
+263 VEMDGKQ
-270 DVRLIAYIDKG
+270 DVRLIAYIHKG
-281 DAHDEYY
+281 GDDTEYY
-288 FYERE
+288 FYDRE

-303 EITVKMKPGVYIDHY
+303 EITVKMKPGIYLDY
-318 GYSYNAK
+318 CSSRYNAK
-325 NGDVLFGNNTDIQ
+325 NGDVLFGNKNDIQ
-338 IKIAD
+338 VKIAD

-350 DIHIAD
+350 NVHISD

-362 KGDATIILEGENSI
+362 GGNATIILEGENSI

-385 WVDQDKTLTIKGT
+385 WVDQGKTLTIRGT
-398 GSLDAEN
+398 GSLEAEN
-405 EGWAAAI
+405 VGWAAGI

-474 TAMGDGYG
+474 TAMGDTYG

-508 EQDSAGIGGANASI
+508 DQDSAGIGGANAST
-522 CGKITITGGTVTAT
+522 CGNITITGGTVTAT

-545 MGSNGTATDQTTC
+545 MGCNGTATDHTIC

-570 ANKGSSAMHAIGFS
+570 ANKGSAAMHAIGFS
-584 YHEGEEIQ
+584 YNEEEEIQ

-600 GGTKYYDGSTKAWV
+600 GGTQYYNGTTNTWV
-614 SVALENALKVATF
+614 SETLENALKVATF

>member
-1 MGVAI
+1 M
-6 KRKEATTMKKF
+6 MKSLKVQKF
-17 MTNINT
+17 KSLS
-23 LAVLLIAGAVLT
+23 LAALLIASATLA
-35 ACSSDD
+35 ACSSSDD
-41 SIVTDQSANPTT
+41 NIIEEKPVQPTE
-53 SKTYTMTITAS
+53 KVYTMTIQAT
-64 KGGDNTM
+64 KGGDEAQT
-71 RGLSLDGKTL
+71 RGLSLNGKTL

-109 SGTTTLTGEVTGL
+109 SGTTTLTGEVTEL

-142 YDGLNHI
+142 LVGLKDV
-149 YWEQK
+149 EQE
-154 GVLQKPA
+154 GVLLKPA
-161 EGIDHSIETNYD
+161 EGEDRSIETNYD

-180 KDKISIDGNE
+180 KDKISINGTE

-212 QNGNPLD
+212 QNGNPLNN
-219 DVYRLK
+219 VYRLK

-235 LTSSYMNA
+235 LTSSYMND
-243 PELGG
+243 PELGN

-254 ASTNEVFMA
+254 ASTNQVFMA

-281 DAHDEYY
+281 DADDEYY
-288 FYERE
+288 FYDRE

-318 GYSYNAK
+318 GYTYNAK

-338 IKIAD
+338 IKIAA

-362 KGDATIILEGENSI
+362 EGDATIILESENSI
-376 CADKNNPAI
+376 CAAKNNPAI
-385 WVDQDKTLTIKGT
+385 WVNEGKTLTIKGT

-405 EGWAAAI
+405 EGWAAGI

-434 GERSSGI
+434 GQRASGI
-441 GSGGHDADGIGAT
+441 GSGGHDANGEN
-454 VAEQYAETTCGNIT
+454 VAEQYAETTCGNIE
-468 ITGGNI
+468 IKGGHI
-474 TAMGDGYG
+474 TATGNAYG

-494 NITITGGTIIATGG
+494 DIIITGGTIIATGG
-508 EQDSAGIGGANASI
+508 DNDSAGIGGANAST
-522 CGKITITGGTVTAT
+522 CGDITITGGTVTAT
-536 GHWGCPGIG
+536 GYWGCPGIG
-545 MGSNGTATDQTTC
+545 MGSNGTATDHTTC

-565 TANVT
+565 TASVT
-570 ANKGSSAMHAIGFS
+570 ANRGSYALYAIGFCS
-584 YHEGEEIQ
+584 NSKEIQ

-600 GGTKYYDGSTKAWV
+600 GGTEYYNGSSKTWV
-614 SVALENALKVATF
+614 SGTLENALKVATF
-627 TYPAP
+627 TWPAP

>member
-1 MGVAI
+1 ME
-6 KRKEATTMKKF
+6 KKKYEMPLMKICKTKF
-17 MTNINT
+17 RT
-23 LAVLLIAGAVLT
+23 LTVLIIALAALT
-35 ACSSDD
+35 ACSSDNE
-41 SIVTDQSANPTT
+41 ILNDQPVNPTAP
-53 SKTYTMTITAS
+53 KTYTMTIQAS
-64 KGGDNTM
+64 KGDASTT

-81 NVKWNEGEEVIVAQD
+81 NVTWNEGEEVIVAQD

-109 SGTTTLTGEVTGL
+109 SGTTTLTGEVTEL
-122 DPNKDVSFYLHS
+122 DPDKDVSFYLHS
-134 VNRRYNDI
+134 VNRRYNEEPENIHDI
-142 YDGLNHI
+142 
-149 YWEQK
+149 EQK
-154 GVLQKPA
+154 GVLLKPA

-180 KDKISIDGNE
+180 KDKISINGNE
-190 ISVAGGIA
+190 ISVTGGIA

-212 QNGNPLD
+212 QNGNALD
-219 DVYRLK
+219 NVYRLK
-225 IKTPKGNYLT
+225 IKTTKGNYLT

-243 PELGG
+243 PELGD

-263 VELNGKQ
+263 VEMGGKQ

-281 DAHDEYY
+281 GDDTEYY
-288 FYERE
+288 FYDRE

-303 EITVKMKPGVYIDHY
+303 EITVKMKPGIYLDY
-318 GYSYNAK
+318 CSSRYNAK
-325 NGDVLFGNNTDIQ
+325 NGDVLFGNKKDIQ
-338 IKIAD
+338 VKIAD

-350 DIHIAD
+350 DIHISD

-362 KGDATIILEGENSI
+362 EGNATIVLEGENSI
-376 CADKNNPAI
+376 CADDNNPAI
-385 WVDQDKTLTIKGT
+385 WVDEGKTLTIKGT

-412 GGGETLPCGN
+412 GGGKKLPCGN

-434 GERSSGI
+434 GQRSSGI
-441 GSGGHDADGIGAT
+441 GSGGYEADEEN
-454 VAEQYAETTCGNIT
+454 VAELHAQTTCGNIE
-468 ITGGNI
+468 IKGGHI
-474 TAMGDGYG
+474 TATGDDYG

-494 NITITGGTIIATGG
+494 NITIKGGTIVATGG
-508 EQDSAGIGGANASI
+508 EYDSAGIGGANAST

-545 MGSNGTATDQTTC
+545 MGGNGTATDHTTC

-584 YHEGEEIQ
+584 YNEGEEIQ

-600 GGTKYYDGSTKAWV
+600 GDTQYYDGTNKTWGSET
-614 SVALENALKVATF
+614 LENALKAETF
-627 TYPAP
+627 TWPAP

>member
-1 MGVAI
+1 
-6 KRKEATTMKKF
+6 MKKF

-23 LAVLLIAGAVLT
+23 LAVLLIAGAFLT

-53 SKTYTMTITAS
+53 SKTYTMTIQATKCEDA
-64 KGGDNTM
+64 TM

-81 NVKWNEGEEVIVAQD
+81 NVKWYAGEEVIVAQD
-96 ETTIGTL
+96 ETTKGTL
-103 TAQASS
+103 TALASNN
-109 SGTTTLTGEVTGL
+109 GTTTLTGEVTGL

-134 VNRRYNDI
+134 VDRRYNEVPENIKDI
-142 YDGLNHI
+142 
-149 YWEQK
+149 EQK
-154 GVLQKPA
+154 GVLLKPA
-161 EGIDHSIETNYD
+161 EGEDRSIETNYD

-180 KDKISIDGNE
+180 KDKISINGTE

-212 QNGNPLD
+212 QNGNALNN
-219 DVYRLK
+219 VYRLK

-243 PELGG
+243 PELGD

-254 ASTNEVFMA
+254 ASTNQVFMA
-263 VELNGKQ
+263 VEMDGKR
-270 DVRLIAYIDKG
+270 DVRLIAYIHKG
-281 DAHDEYY
+281 GDDTEYY
-288 FYERE
+288 FYDRE

-303 EITVKMKPGVYIDHY
+303 EITVKMKPGIYLDY
-318 GYSYNAK
+318 CSSRYNAK
-325 NGDVLFGNNTDIQ
+325 NGDVLFGNKKDIQ

-350 DIHIAD
+350 DVHISD

-362 KGDATIILEGENSI
+362 EHDATIILEGENSI

-385 WVDQDKTLTIKGT
+385 WVDQGKTLTIKGT
-398 GSLDAEN
+398 GSLKAEN
-405 EGWAAAI
+405 VGWAAGI
-412 GGGETLPCGN
+412 GGGEKLPCGN

-434 GERSSGI
+434 GLRSSGI
-441 GSGGHDADGIGAT
+441 GSGGHDADEAN
-454 VAEQYAETTCGNIT
+454 VAEQYAQTTCGDIE
-468 ITGGNI
+468 IKGGHI
-474 TAMGDGYG
+474 TATGDSYG

-494 NITITGGTIIATGG
+494 NITITGGTIVATGG
-508 EQDSAGIGGANASI
+508 ENDSAGIGGANAST
-522 CGKITITGGTVTAT
+522 CGDITITGGTVTAT
-536 GHWGCPGIG
+536 GYWGCPGIG
-545 MGSNGTATDQTTC
+545 MGSNGTSTDQTTC
-558 GDITIGG
+558 GDITIGDK
-565 TANVT
+565 ANVT
-570 ANKGSSAMHAIGFS
+570 ANRGSSALYAIGFGS
-584 YHEGEEIQ
+584 GEIQ

-600 GGTKYYDGSTKAWV
+600 GTTQYYNGSSKTWA
-614 SVALENALKVATF
+614 SEALENALKVATF

>member
-1 MGVAI
+1 
-6 KRKEATTMKKF
+6 

-23 LAVLLIAGAVLT
+23 LAVLLIAGAFLT

-53 SKTYTMTITAS
+53 SKTYTMTIQATKCEDA
-64 KGGDNTM
+64 TM

-81 NVKWNEGEEVIVAQD
+81 NVKWYEGEEVIVAQD

-103 TAQASS
+103 KAQASNN
-109 SGTTTLTGEVTGL
+109 GTTTLTGEVTGL
-122 DPNKDVSFYLHS
+122 DLNKDVSFYLHS
-134 VNRRYNDI
+134 VNRRYNDVPENI
-142 YDGLNHI
+142 KDI
-149 YWEQK
+149 EQK
-154 GVLQKPA
+154 GVLLKPA
-161 EGIDHSIETNYD
+161 EGEDRSIETNYD
-173 FAACTVS
+173 FAVCTVS
-180 KDKISIDGNE
+180 KDKISINGTE

-219 DVYRLK
+219 NVYRLK
-225 IKTPKGNYLT
+225 IKTTKGNYLT

-243 PELGG
+243 PELGD

-263 VELNGKQ
+263 VEMDGKQ

-281 DAHDEYY
+281 GDDTEYY
-288 FYERE
+288 FYDRE

-303 EITVKMKPGVYIDHY
+303 EITVKMKPGIYLDY
-318 GYSYNAK
+318 CSSRYNAK
-325 NGDVLFGNNTDIQ
+325 NGDVLFGNKNDFQ
-338 IKIAD
+338 VKIAD

-350 DIHIAD
+350 NVHISD

-362 KGDATIILEGENSI
+362 GGNATIILEGENSI

-385 WVDQDKTLTIKGT
+385 WVDQGKTLTIRGT
-398 GSLDAEN
+398 GSLEAEN
-405 EGWAAAI
+405 VGWAAGI

-454 VAEQYAETTCGNIT
+454 VAEQYAETTCGNIK
-468 ITGGNI
+468 IKGGHI
-474 TAMGDGYG
+474 TATGDGYG

-508 EQDSAGIGGANASI
+508 DQDSAGIGGANAST
-522 CGKITITGGTVTAT
+522 CGNITITGGTVTAT

-545 MGSNGTATDQTTC
+545 MGCNGTATDHTIC

-570 ANKGSSAMHAIGFS
+570 ANKGSAAMHAIGFS
-584 YHEGEEIQ
+584 YNEEEEIQ

-600 GGTKYYDGSTKAWV
+600 GTTQYYNGSSKTWA
-614 SVALENALKVATF
+614 SEALENALKVATF